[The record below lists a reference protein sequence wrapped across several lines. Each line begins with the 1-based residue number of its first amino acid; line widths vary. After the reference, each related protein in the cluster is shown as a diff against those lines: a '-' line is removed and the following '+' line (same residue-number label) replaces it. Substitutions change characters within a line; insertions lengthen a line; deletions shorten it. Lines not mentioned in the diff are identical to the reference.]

1 MTQSQNISSP
11 SESME
16 LTMDK
21 GNLSVLKDLGEVAID
36 AVMDDGVL
44 RDVPILSTVVGVG
57 KCIRNV
63 SDVLFA
69 KKLIAF
75 LYGLNDVDAKK
86 REEAVAKWER
96 DAKYRIHVGEALL
109 NMINRCDDTQKA
121 KWLSQLFF
129 ELVLKRGES
138 ELFMRAEKIL
148 SSLSVMDMMNFL
160 AIPQSS
166 FPELSIEDGEPYANS
181 GLYRVLYGGLDEV
194 EDGYLGISDPKLRI
208 TIVGKWIYMTL
219 NGRVQSTTKQYY
231 R

>member
-1 MTQSQNISSP
+1 
-11 SESME
+11 
-16 LTMDK
+16 MDK
-21 GNLSVLKDLGEVAID
+21 GNLSVLGDLGEVAID

-69 KKLIAF
+69 KKLIVF
-75 LYGLNDVDAKK
+75 LYGLKDADALQ
-86 REEAVAKWER
+86 REEAIAKWES
-96 DAKYRIHVGEALL
+96 DAKYRIRVGETLL

-121 KWLSQLFF
+121 KWLSQLFY

-138 ELFMRAEKIL
+138 ELFMRAEKVL

-160 AIPQSS
+160 AISQSS
-166 FPELSIEDGEPYANS
+166 FPELSMEDGEPYANS
-181 GLYRVLYGGLDEV
+181 GLYRVVYGGLDEV
-194 EDGYLGISDPKLRI
+194 EEGYLGILDPKLRI

-219 NGRVQSTTKQYY
+219 NGRVQSATY